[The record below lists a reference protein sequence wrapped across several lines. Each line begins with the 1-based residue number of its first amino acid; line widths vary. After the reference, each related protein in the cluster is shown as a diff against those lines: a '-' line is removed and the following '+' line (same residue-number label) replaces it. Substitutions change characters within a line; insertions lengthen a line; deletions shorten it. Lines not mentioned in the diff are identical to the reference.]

1 MNELVYR
8 TPEFKERQRD
18 NHHKRLYGIS
28 AEQYDT
34 LFREQGGV
42 CAVCKKESDTDG
54 KNSKLQVDHNHTTGQ
69 VRGLLCYRCNV
80 AIGMISEDL
89 DRVYQI
95 MDYLGSHSFKS

>member
-1 MNELVYR
+1 
-8 TPEFKERQRD
+8 
-18 NHHKRLYGIS
+18 
-28 AEQYDT
+28 